1 MRMTYPNLNDSP
13 KYRNKPASV
22 GAGYDDVQLIPLVIA
37 SEARQSRVTGKQS
50 GLLRRLAPRNDD
62 SYLLHQILSRQFTEH
77 IVQYPAI
84 VEIFN
89 LIGGV
94 DAAQCCEGEAGAILT
109 GYRNLN
115 RLARLEVSDT
125 LNRETV
131 VSG

>member
-22 GAGYDDVQLIPLVIA
+22 GAGYDGVQLIPLVIA
-37 SEARQSRVTGKQS
+37 SEARQSRVTGTQS

-62 SYLLHQILSRQFTEH
+62 SYLLQQILSRQFPEH

-94 DAAQCCEGEAGAILT
+94 DAAQCCEGEAGAILA

-115 RLARLEVSDT
+115 RLARLERGNASDGKA
-125 LNRETV
+125 V
-131 VSG
+131 VSV